1 MLAGIILFGES
12 QDIVIPNNNETAQ
25 AILAV
30 LWLFVGAFFLHNG
43 MPHRLAQL

>member
-30 LWLFVGAFFLHNG
+30 LWLFVGAFFL
-43 MPHRLAQL
+43 MPEAQL